1 MSETFQLG
9 LRLAAYGL
17 ATVFA
22 ALIAVAAMVRLL
34 LWLAPGDGKK
44 PREEGGKS

>member
-17 ATVFA
+17 ATVFG
-22 ALIAVAAMVRLL
+22 ALIAVAAMIRLL
-34 LWLAPGDGKK
+34 LRIVPGDA
-44 PREEGGKS
+44 EGPSKEN